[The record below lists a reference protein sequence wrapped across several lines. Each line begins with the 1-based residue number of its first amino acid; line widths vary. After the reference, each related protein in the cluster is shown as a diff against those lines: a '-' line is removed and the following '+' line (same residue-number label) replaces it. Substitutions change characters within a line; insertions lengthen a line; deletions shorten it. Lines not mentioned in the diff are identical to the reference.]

1 MSDFLQDLIH
11 GVIGLTYLAGIVSL
25 ACFLLFWDGWEPR
38 WAVIAQRVLRWALA
52 VTFVLLVSVA
62 FGHALRKGTWP

>member
-38 WAVIAQRVLRWALA
+38 WAVIAQRGRLHRL
-52 VTFVLLVSVA
+52 
-62 FGHALRKGTWP
+62 